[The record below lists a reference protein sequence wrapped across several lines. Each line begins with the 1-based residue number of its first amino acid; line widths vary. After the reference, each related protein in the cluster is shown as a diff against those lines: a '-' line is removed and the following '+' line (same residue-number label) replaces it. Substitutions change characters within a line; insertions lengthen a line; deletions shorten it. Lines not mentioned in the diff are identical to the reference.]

1 MLAALL
7 IAVALP
13 FACQASLVGGMTDIT
28 LDSDDVNVVFG
39 LSAINGYYANNGD
52 NAARTLVKV
61 VKAQSQVVAGILY
74 KVTLEVQSSQGTEDC
89 DLKIWERS
97 WLTGDEARQV
107 TEGPTCK
114 AAATKRQLGGNG
126 GLAGGFQQCNMSD
139 TDVINALAFAVDSV
153 NAQTNSIYL
162 RKLGSVGGAEEQVV
176 AGMHYKFTDV
186 AMDLTTCT
194 KGSSSL
200 LENCAVSA
208 NNNAM
213 TCSFD
218 IYWQSWMTPAY
229 TMQNLSC

>member
-39 LSAINGYYANNGD
+39 LSAINGFYANNGD

-97 WLTGDEARQV
+97 WLTGAEARQV

-114 AAATKRQLGGNG
+114 PAATKR
-126 GLAGGFQQCNMSD
+126 AGGYSAASLDNE
-139 TDVINALAFAVDSV
+139 DVKNALSFAVDSI
-153 NAQTNSIYL
+153 NSQLNSIYL
-162 RKLGSVGGAEEQVV
+162 RKAGNVGEVTKQVV